1 MLKFF
6 KEQQKH
12 SFSQYLFLSFLCAKG
27 CCKQRQPPAAPGPG
41 FPPAKKPRVSA
52 QARGHSYRFPV
63 CRFNRSKVEHVSQR
77 HRHRHAHAREHTHPI
92 THTATEKALPSAA
105 PRCSAHTNTVSGNC
119 QLSVGWSGSK
129 VTSANAHTH
138 THTPPNPPPPPSPE
152 SRAHAHSRIP
162 WVLVLPLCPTGTH
175 AQILG
180 PPTCPT
186 GPWLPFKSLLVLTNK
201 HVGLTATPSS
211 RVLPNTGTA
220 IPTAW
225 CRCPVP
231 GLGEIQTL
239 APHPSHQH
247 QAPGVQ
253 PLYSPHSPG
262 PPMQLRPSPLPA
274 LVGVP
279 ETPVALAADTTIPG
293 HQPPSDCCTW
303 PQMHSHPQHLAPHPY
318 SAHIG

>member
-52 QARGHSYRFPV
+52 QARGHSCRFPV

-92 THTATEKALPSAA
+92 THTATEKVLPSAA

-138 THTPPNPPPPPSPE
+138 THSSQPPPPP
-152 SRAHAHSRIP
+152 
-162 WVLVLPLCPTGTH
+162 L
-175 AQILG
+175 
-180 PPTCPT
+180 
-186 GPWLPFKSLLVLTNK
+186 
-201 HVGLTATPSS
+201 S
-211 RVLPNTGTA
+211 RVTSTCTLTDPLSTGTA
-220 IPTAW
+220 PLSDW
-225 CRCPVP
+225 YPCPDPGTSYLPHRSLTPIQVP
-231 GLGEIQTL
+231 LGAHQQTCW
-239 APHPSHQH
+239 S
-247 QAPGVQ
+247 
-253 PLYSPHSPG
+253 
-262 PPMQLRPSPLPA
+262 
-274 LVGVP
+274 
-279 ETPVALAADTTIPG
+279 
-293 HQPPSDCCTW
+293 
-303 PQMHSHPQHLAPHPY
+303 HSHPKLTGPPKYWHSHTNCLVPLPSTRFRGNTDTCPPSQPPAPGTWRSAPLLAPLTWSPHAAEAKSPTC
-318 SAHIG
+318 SGWCP